1 MERHVVTTNPF
12 LPFSL
17 IPFQLFESEAKR
29 KIKKDPA
36 VAMDLKNHMFLTP
49 DQKEQIPEEA
59 ISVQG
64 DVVTELWTF

>member
-1 MERHVVTTNPF
+1 
-12 LPFSL
+12 
-17 IPFQLFESEAKR
+17 LFESEAKR

-36 VAMDLKNHMFLTP
+36 IAMELKKHLFLTA

-59 ISVQG
+59 ITVQG

>member
-1 MERHVVTTNPF
+1 
-12 LPFSL
+12 
-17 IPFQLFESEAKR
+17 LFESEAKR

-36 VAMDLKNHMFLTP
+36 IAMELKKYLFLTA
-49 DQKEQIPEEA
+49 DQKERISGEA